1 MHSRSGRAAVQCF
14 HAVISLQSGSDGN
27 CIYVEAAGVRMLFDA
42 GISGIQ
48 VRERLA
54 IHGRDVAA
62 VDAALIFHD
71 HVDHSRSMGILSRKF
86 GLPIYA
92 TAETYR
98 RPVGIS
104 WAQLTTFGISV
115 LVKRFASAR

>member
-1 MHSRSGRAAVQCF
+1 M
-14 HAVISLQSGSDGN
+14 
-27 CIYVEAAGVRMLFDA
+27 E
-42 GISGIQ
+42 IQ

-62 VDAALIFHD
+62 VDAALISHD

-98 RPVGIS
+98 AAS
-104 WAQLTTFGISV
+104 WYKFGGN
-115 LVKRFASAR
+115 